1 MINLTIGTNTERKNS
16 IIDVNTTLAQALAD
30 NGVSTQ
36 GTALY
41 LNSKMLAGCDTEAT
55 FADLG
60 VEDGSRAMLIAVVKS
75 ENASVSYKDNVLK
88 FVSPITKES
97 IEKGIGE
104 MIVRDEKD
112 PNEILYF
119 ASVCGASGE
128 GRIFDT
134 SVAFNTY
141 VDDKAA
147 VIIVLPMGT
156 TKEDVMKQFGEKLI
170 AAEKYT
176 KQIAE
181 AMAAKE
187 KEIEE
192 AFETQAE

>member
-16 IIDVNTTLAQALAD
+16 IIDVNTTLAQALSD

-60 VEDGSRAMLIAVVKS
+60 VEDASRAMLIAVVKS

-134 SVAFNTY
+134 SVVFNTY

-156 TKEDVMKQFGEKLI
+156 TKEDVMKQYGEKLI

-181 AMAAKE
+181 AMTAKE

>member
-1 MINLTIGTNTERKNS
+1 M
-16 IIDVNTTLAQALAD
+16 
-30 NGVSTQ
+30 
-36 GTALY
+36 
-41 LNSKMLAGCDTEAT
+41 
-55 FADLG
+55 
-60 VEDGSRAMLIAVVKS
+60 
-75 ENASVSYKDNVLK
+75 
-88 FVSPITKES
+88 
-97 IEKGIGE
+97 
-104 MIVRDEKD
+104 
-112 PNEILYF
+112 
-119 ASVCGASGE
+119 CGASGE

-134 SVAFNTY
+134 SVVFNTY

-181 AMAAKE
+181 AMTAKE